1 MASVGLD
8 FTQITPDNGA
18 VREVN
23 KLVFL
28 EVLQADRI
36 GTLLDIHRNVYN
48 GDKLGLIGE
57 FGLLGLKST
66 GCSPEYG
73 NDAIN
78 TDEKTWD
85 IEAWQIAEQLCYADV
100 EDTLVKY
107 TLESGTAI
115 ADMTANDYLDE
126 IVVPRLELA
135 LMKMYI
141 RIAFFSDKNAD
152 TTANGGVLK
161 VGVNKNY
168 FNLIDGI
175 FKQLYDGVTAGTT
188 PRVTISANA
197 EATKTAQINNI
208 NSQAV
213 DVLNDM
219 IANAKPALRQA
230 SDQIIYVTQSFA
242 TGLEAQLLSSYYGSE
257 LQWTSLFNGIRETT
271 YRGITIRVVPMFD
284 EIIQNYEG
292 TSSAYNLPHRAIY
305 TTQKN
310 LALGVNGTDEF
321 ATLDIFFDRTTR
333 LNHIYATDKMGAL
346 VLDDDL
352 VVVAF

>member
-18 VREVN
+18 IREVN

-28 EVLQADRI
+28 EVLQAERI

-57 FGLLGLKST
+57 FGLLGLEGT

-78 TDEKTWD
+78 TAEKEWD
-85 IEAWQIAEQLCYADV
+85 INAWEIAEQLCYKDV

-107 TLESGTAI
+107 TLNTGTDI

-126 IVVPRLELA
+126 VIVPRLELA
-135 LMKMYI
+135 IMKMYI
-141 RIAFFSDKNAD
+141 RIAFFSDTEAKNVSD
-152 TTANGGVLK
+152 GGVIK
-161 VGVNKNY
+161 DGVDVDY

-175 FKQLYDGVTAGTT
+175 WKQLFAGVTAGTT
-188 PRVTISANA
+188 PRVTISANS
-197 EATKTAQINNI
+197 EATKSAQINNI

-219 IANAKPALRQA
+219 IASAPPRLRQA
-230 SDQIIYVTQSFA
+230 DNAIIYVTQSFA
-242 TGLEAQLLSSYYGSE
+242 TGLEAQLLSTYYGSE
-257 LQWTSLFNGIRETT
+257 LQWQSLFNGIRETT
-271 YRGITIRVVPMFD
+271 YRGIRIRVVPLFD
-284 EIIQNYEG
+284 EIIQSYEG
-292 TSSAYNLPHRAIY
+292 DATAYNMPHRAIY
-305 TTQKN
+305 TTFPN
-310 LALGVNGTDEF
+310 LALGVNGTDAF
-321 ATLDIFFDRTTR
+321 AQLDIFFDRTTR
-333 LNHIYATDKMGAL
+333 LNHIYATDKMGAMVIDESL
-346 VLDDDL
+346 A
-352 VVVAF
+352 VVAY

>member
-8 FTQITPDNGA
+8 FSNITPDNGA

-57 FGLLGLKST
+57 FGLLGLAST

-78 TDEKTWD
+78 TAEKEWD
-85 IEAWQIAEQLCYADV
+85 IAAWQIAENLCYADV
-100 EDTLVKY
+100 ESTLVKY
-107 TLESGTAI
+107 TLESGTNI

-126 IVVPRLELA
+126 VVVPRLELA
-135 LMKMYI
+135 IMKMYI
-141 RIAFFSDKNAD
+141 RLAFFSDKDAE
-152 TTANGGVLK
+152 TTANGGILK

-168 FNLIDGI
+168 FNLTDGI
-175 FKQLYDGVTAGTT
+175 FKQLYAGVTAGTT
-188 PRVTISANA
+188 KRVSIAANS
-197 EATKTAQINNI
+197 EATIADQMNAI

-213 DVLNDM
+213 DVLDDM
-219 IANAKPALRQA
+219 IAAAPAKLRQN
-230 SDQIIYVTQSFA
+230 SEQIIYVSQAFA
-242 TGLEAQLLSSYYGSE
+242 TGFEAQLLKTYYGSE
-257 LQWTSLFNGIRETT
+257 LQWQSLFNGIRETT
-271 YRGITIRVVPMFD
+271 YRGIRIRVVPMFD

-292 TSSAYNLPHRAIY
+292 TATAYNLPFRAIY
-305 TTQKN
+305 TTERN

-321 ATLDIFFDRTTR
+321 AELDIFFDRTTR
-333 LNHIYATDKMGAL
+333 LNHIYATDKMGAM
-346 VLDDDL
+346 VIDESMA
-352 VVVAF
+352 VIAY

>member
-36 GTLLDIHRNVYN
+36 GTLLDIHRNVFS

-57 FGLLGLKST
+57 FGLLGKEGQ

-78 TDEKTWD
+78 TAEKEWE
-85 IEAWQIAEQLCYADV
+85 IKAWQVAEQLCYEDV
-100 EDTLVKY
+100 ENTLVKY
-107 TLESGTAI
+107 TLENGTNI

-135 LMKMYI
+135 LMKMFI
-141 RIAFFSDKNAD
+141 RIAFFADKDAENVSD
-152 TTANGGVLK
+152 GGIIK
-161 VGVNKNY
+161 DGVDVDY

-175 FKQLYDGVTAGTT
+175 WKQIYAGVTAGTT

-197 EATKTAQINNI
+197 EATKADQINAI
-208 NSQAV
+208 SSQAV
-213 DVLNDM
+213 DVLDDM
-219 IANAKPALRQA
+219 IASASPRLRQA
-230 SDQIIYVTQSFA
+230 SNQVILVTQSFA
-242 TGLEAQLLSSYYGSE
+242 TGFEAQLLKTYYGSE
-257 LQWTSLFNGIRETT
+257 LQWKSLFAGIRETT
-271 YRGITIRVVPMFD
+271 YRGIKIRVVPMFD

-292 TSSAYNLPHRAIY
+292 TATAYNLPHRALY
-305 TTQKN
+305 TTEQN

-321 ATLDIFFDRTTR
+321 SQLDIFFERKER
-333 LNHIYATDKMGAL
+333 LNYIFATDKMGAM
-346 VLDDDL
+346 VIDESMA
-352 VVVAF
+352 VVAY

>member
-8 FTQITPDNGA
+8 FSNITPDNGA

-23 KLVFL
+23 KLVFK

-36 GTLLDIHRNVYN
+36 GSLLDIHRNVYN
-48 GDKLGLIGE
+48 GDKLDLIGE
-57 FGLLGLKST
+57 FGLLGLKGT

-73 NDAIN
+73 NDAIA
-78 TDEKTWD
+78 TEEKTWD
-85 IEAWQIAEQLCYADV
+85 IEAWQIAEALCYADV
-100 EDTLVKY
+100 ESTLVKY
-107 TLESGTAI
+107 TLESGTNI

-126 IVVPRLELA
+126 VVVPRLELA

-141 RIAFFSDKNAD
+141 RIAFFGDTDAD
-152 TTANGGVLK
+152 TTANGGILK

-168 FNLIDGI
+168 FTLIDGI
-175 FKQLYDGVTAGTT
+175 FKQLYAGVTAGDT

-197 EATKTAQINNI
+197 ELTKSAQINNI

-257 LQWTSLFNGIRETT
+257 LQWQSLYGGIRETT

-284 EIIQNYEG
+284 EIIQSYEG
-292 TSSAYNLPHRAIY
+292 TATAYNLPHRAIY
-305 TTQKN
+305 TTKRN
-310 LALGVNGTDEF
+310 LALGVTGRDEF
-321 ATLDIFFDRTTR
+321 ADLDIFFDRTTR
-333 LNHIYATDKMGAL
+333 LNHIYATDKIGAM
-346 VLDDDL
+346 VIDETMA
-352 VVVAF
+352 VIAY

>member
-23 KLVFL
+23 RLVFK

-36 GTLLDIHRNVYN
+36 GTLLDIHRNVYD
-48 GDKLGLIGE
+48 GDKLGLVGE
-57 FGLLGLKST
+57 FGLLGLAAT
-66 GCSPEYG
+66 GCNPEYG
-73 NDAIN
+73 NDAID
-78 TDEKTWD
+78 TSEKEWD
-85 IEAWQIAEQLCYADV
+85 VAAWEVAEKLCYADV
-100 EDTLVKY
+100 ESTLVKY
-107 TLESGTAI
+107 TLESGTNI
-115 ADMTANDYLDE
+115 ADMTDNDYLDE
-126 IVVPRLELA
+126 VVVPRLELA

-141 RIAFFSDKNAD
+141 RFAFFGDTEAD

-168 FNLIDGI
+168 FNLLDGI
-175 FKQLYDGVTAGTT
+175 FKQLYTAVTAGTT

-197 EATKTAQINNI
+197 EATKAAQINNI

-219 IANAKPALRQA
+219 IANASPALRQA
-230 SDQIIYVTQSFA
+230 QNQVIYVTQSFA

-257 LQWTSLFNGIRETT
+257 LQWQSLYGGIRETT

-284 EIIQNYEG
+284 EIIQSYEG
-292 TSSAYNLPHRAIY
+292 TATAYNLPHRAIY
-305 TTQKN
+305 TTFEN
-310 LALGVNGTDEF
+310 LALGVNGVDEF
-321 ATLDIFFDRTTR
+321 AVLDIFFDRTTR
-333 LNHIYATDKMGAL
+333 LNHIYATDKMGAMVIDESL
-346 VLDDDL
+346 AVI
-352 VVVAF
+352 AY